1 MEFVMEILMAVYL
14 ELMMLI
20 VPDMGKTKRNKRKKI
35 IAGILA
41 IVSALGC
48 IALFLVGAG
57 FAMDGNDGWGMFFI
71 LLSISISAIQIL
83 YGIIAWSRRK

>member
-1 MEFVMEILMAVYL
+1 MEFVMEILLEVYL

-20 VPDMGKTKRNKRKKI
+20 VPDIGNTKRKKI

-48 IALFLVGAG
+48 IALFLVGTG
-57 FAMDGNDGWGMFFI
+57 FALDGENGRGMFFI
-71 LLSISISAIQIL
+71 LLSISISAIQIIA
-83 YGIIAWSRRK
+83 GIVLWSRRK

>member
-20 VPDMGKTKRNKRKKI
+20 VPDMGNTKRKKI

-48 IALFLVGAG
+48 IALFLVGTG
-57 FAMDGNDGWGMFFI
+57 FAMDGNDEWGMFFI

>member
-1 MEFVMEILMAVYL
+1 
-14 ELMMLI
+14 MMLI
-20 VPDMGKTKRNKRKKI
+20 VPDMGNTKRQKI

-57 FAMDGNDGWGMFFI
+57 FAMYGNDDWGMFFI
-71 LLSISISAIQIL
+71 QLSVSISAIQIL
-83 YGIIAWSRRK
+83 YGIVVWSRRK

>member
-1 MEFVMEILMAVYL
+1 MEFVMEILMEVYL

-20 VPDMGKTKRNKRKKI
+20 VPDMGNTKRKKI

-41 IVSALGC
+41 IASALGC
-48 IALFLVGAG
+48 IALFLMGAG

-71 LLSISISAIQIL
+71 LLSISLSAIQIL

>member
-1 MEFVMEILMAVYL
+1 MEFVMVILMEVL

-20 VPDMGKTKRNKRKKI
+20 VPDMGNTKRQKI
-35 IAGILA
+35 IADILA

-48 IALFLVGAG
+48 IALFLVGTG

-71 LLSISISAIQIL
+71 QLSISISAIQIL
-83 YGIIAWSRRK
+83 YGIVVWSRRK

>member
-1 MEFVMEILMAVYL
+1 MEFVMEILMEVYL

-20 VPDMGKTKRNKRKKI
+20 VPDMGNTKRKKI

-48 IALFLVGAG
+48 IALFLVGTG

-83 YGIIAWSRRK
+83 YGIIVWSRRK